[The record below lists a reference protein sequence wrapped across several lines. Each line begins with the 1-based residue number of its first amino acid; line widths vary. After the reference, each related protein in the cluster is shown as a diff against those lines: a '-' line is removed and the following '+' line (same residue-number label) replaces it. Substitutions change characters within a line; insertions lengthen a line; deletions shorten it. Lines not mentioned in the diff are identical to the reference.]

1 MHGTCS
7 GSREDPGPAMNVTA
21 HLKAAVE
28 SQSIST
34 HQNQNPGIFN
44 LQLKPIFTHLHLSLS
59 TMVKP
64 QSAHFLCLIALFLIC
79 HQAQASSY
87 HVPLAAPSL
96 PQHRSRNNGRSYKM
110 QRVLLASAKSTKKRK
125 PPATDR
131 ALINPTSTEVDDIPK
146 FQDLP
151 FQWKVVF
158 GGIEIAYTVGTQYL
172 SAFAT
177 AYVLGSLTG
186 AVGFTK
192 PPTDGITRLARWNQ
206 RNLKWGK
213 SWGSISASFSGFD
226 TGVRLLRNNKV
237 DEWNSLFGSACAG
250 AFFARKQGPG
260 SMAKSAILYASFGY
274 FFMRAG
280 QKNSNQMM
288 GVEERAL

>member
-1 MHGTCS
+1 
-7 GSREDPGPAMNVTA
+7 
-21 HLKAAVE
+21 
-28 SQSIST
+28 
-34 HQNQNPGIFN
+34 
-44 LQLKPIFTHLHLSLS
+44 
-59 TMVKP
+59 
-64 QSAHFLCLIALFLIC
+64 
-79 HQAQASSY
+79 
-87 HVPLAAPSL
+87 
-96 PQHRSRNNGRSYKM
+96 M
-110 QRVLLASAKSTKKRK
+110 QRVLLASAKSTKKMK
-125 PPATDR
+125 KAPAIDR
-131 ALINPTSTEVDDIPK
+131 PLINPISTGVEDIPK

-192 PPTDGITRLARWNQ
+192 APTDGITRFARWNQ

-250 AFFARKQGPG
+250 AFFARAQGPG